1 MQTETYNETM
11 TTRVRLHPFL
21 AGLNRTQLTLLA
33 DCAISIRCCPGDII
47 LREGDRAD
55 RFFLIETG
63 KVVLESGVDDGG
75 IVVVDTIG
83 AGDLLGWSWMFPPY
97 AWQFTARAVASTRAV
112 FFAGPVLREYC
123 ELDHSLGYELLKRM
137 TAVMTRRMQNAR
149 RKMLGIHSGK
159 VFLQP
164 VVLETPF
171 MDQELDIRP
180 ATGITRQFREGAD

>member
-1 MQTETYNETM
+1 MA
-11 TTRVRLHPFL
+11 TRVALHPFL

-33 DCAISIRCCPGDII
+33 DCAISIRCHPGEVI

-75 IVVVDTIG
+75 IVIVDTIG

-97 AWQFTARAVASTRAV
+97 AWQFTARAVAPTRAV

-137 TAVMTRRMQNAR
+137 TSVMTRRMQNAR

-159 VFLQP
+159 IFLQP
-164 VVLETPF
+164 VVLESPF
-171 MDQELDIRP
+171 RDQETGTSP
-180 ATGITRQFREGAD
+180 AADNAIQFREGTD